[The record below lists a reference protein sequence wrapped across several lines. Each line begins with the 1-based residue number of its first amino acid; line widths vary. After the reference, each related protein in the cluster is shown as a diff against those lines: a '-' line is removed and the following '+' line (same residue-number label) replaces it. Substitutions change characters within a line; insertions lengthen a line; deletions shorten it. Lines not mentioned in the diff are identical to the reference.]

1 MSVPAEPNATQFSH
15 PVVRLFAATRP
26 AFLSV
31 TLMAVL
37 LGFAS
42 AVLSGYGLAM
52 IPATLTLVFALVAH
66 ASANVLNDYY
76 DAKNGCDFAESER
89 IFPSTGGSRFI
100 QNGILSQ
107 RFIGCFGAI
116 LLLCVIPAGLWLAW
130 HSASGL
136 LLIGMAGLFIGWAYS
151 APPFQLQARGLGE
164 FGITA
169 GWLLVVVG
177 TDFVQRHSFSW
188 MPVAVGLGFAL
199 LVANVLFINQFP
211 DVRADKIAHKR
222 TVVVRLGATRARWGY
237 LIITVL
243 CYFWLGA
250 MVGLKVL
257 PTLALLALIPMVL
270 NLMAFR
276 DLMHYARQPAQLSRA
291 IQLTIAST
299 LAHGLILTLVSYSTQ
314 RHLKWFEWF

>member
-66 ASANVLNDYY
+66 AGANVLNDYY

-89 IFPSTGGSRFI
+89 IFPYTGGSRFI

-169 GWLLVVVG
+169 GWLLVVGKAIVFLG
-177 TDFVQRHSFSW
+177 CPSLSVWDLRCWWRMCCLSINFPMCEPIKSRTSALSSCVWVQRAH
-188 MPVAVGLGFAL
+188 VG
-199 LVANVLFINQFP
+199 
-211 DVRADKIAHKR
+211 
-222 TVVVRLGATRARWGY
+222 
-237 LIITVL
+237 
-243 CYFWLGA
+243 
-250 MVGLKVL
+250 
-257 PTLALLALIPMVL
+257 
-270 NLMAFR
+270 
-276 DLMHYARQPAQLSRA
+276 A
-291 IQLTIAST
+291 I
-299 LAHGLILTLVSYSTQ
+299 
-314 RHLKWFEWF
+314 